1 MELIENCK
9 RAIAENRCL
18 GCVGLAEKDWILPKK
33 CPYLPSAEKS
43 IKQIKLNLRNGE
55 KMKYRFEIDKRLM
68 GLNEYTRLNRENKY
82 KGNQAKQRE
91 QAYIMWCIKEQ
102 LGDLKLD
109 KSVIGHFT
117 WIEENKRRDLDNIC
131 FAKKFIL
138 DALVN
143 AGVLAD
149 DNRKIVTNFTD
160 SFGYSNKSRVIVEL
174 EETVENSKKK
184 L

>member
-1 MELIENCK
+1 
-9 RAIAENRCL
+9 
-18 GCVGLAEKDWILPKK
+18 
-33 CPYLPSAEKS
+33 
-43 IKQIKLNLRNGE
+43 
-55 KMKYRFEIDKRLM
+55 MKYSFEIDKRLM
-68 GLNEYTRLNRENKY
+68 GLNEYTAYNRANKY
-82 KGNQAKQRE
+82 IGAKAKKNE
-91 QAYIMWCIKEQ
+91 QAYIIWCIREQ
-102 LGDLKLD
+102 LGNIQINRP
-109 KSVIGHFT
+109 VVGHFT

-174 EETVENSKKK
+174 EEI
-184 L
+184 